1 MSKPKPRALGQGL
14 DALLPGGPS
23 SSSSPPSVTTPDAER
38 TVFLCPLDRISPQ
51 QGQPRQHFDDKHL
64 AELAESIADHGL
76 IEPIV
81 VRRVS
86 GAIEHYEIIAGERRW
101 RASKLA
107 GLTEI
112 AVVVKD
118 VSPQK
123 AFELA
128 IIENIQRA
136 DLNPIE
142 LAEAFDRLIREHS
155 YTHDTLA
162 GLVKKDRS
170 TVTNSLRLLKLPERV
185 RGMVMNGLLTEG
197 HARALVAVEDEAL
210 IEQLAAKVVK
220 EELNVRQ
227 TERLARELRKTRDQ
241 SELEAEA
248 AAPAPP
254 PRSLSVKDL
263 EETLARRFGTRVK
276 VRDKKGKGSVVF
288 AYGSLDELDRLLELM
303 QG

>member
-1 MSKPKPRALGQGL
+1 MSKPKSRALGQGL
-14 DALLPGGPS
+14 DALLPTGPS
-23 SSSSPPSVTTPDAER
+23 PAPVTAPVPDAER
-38 TVFLCPLDRISPQ
+38 SVFLCPIEQISPQ
-51 QGQPRQHFDDKHL
+51 EGQPRQHFDEKHL
-64 AELAESIADHGL
+64 HELAESIAEHGL

-86 GAIEHYEIIAGERRW
+86 GGAVDRYEIIAGERRW
-101 RASKLA
+101 RASMIA
-107 GLTEI
+107 GLSEM

-170 TVTNSLRLLKLPERV
+170 TVTNSLRLLKLPDRV
-185 RGMVMNGLLTEG
+185 RAMVMSGKLTEG
-197 HARALVAVEDEAL
+197 HARALVAVEDENL

-241 SELEAEA
+241 NELEAEA
-248 AAPAPP
+248 ATPAPP